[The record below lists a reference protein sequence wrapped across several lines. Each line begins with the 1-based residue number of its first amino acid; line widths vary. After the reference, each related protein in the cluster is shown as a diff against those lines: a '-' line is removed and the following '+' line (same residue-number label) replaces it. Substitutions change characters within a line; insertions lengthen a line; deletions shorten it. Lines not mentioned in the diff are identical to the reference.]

1 MAFYGGNCGNM
12 GFALHNF
19 PDGKFAHMGVRFAP
33 ALAVFAFRARKSNAH
48 LSVRIALKQKH
59 RSGLLIPTQG
69 QAVGLAPNSRI
80 NQNTPGKSRGYLNL
94 YGEGGIRTLDTGNPP
109 YDGLA
114 NRCLQPLGH
123 LSIYP
128 QPRFKLRDF

>member
-1 MAFYGGNCGNM
+1 MYFYGGNCGNM
-12 GFALHNF
+12 GFILRNF

-69 QAVGLAPNSRI
+69 QAVGLAPNYRI
-80 NQNTPGKSRGYLNL
+80 NQNTPGKKPGVFKFIRRGRDSNPR
-94 YGEGGIRTLDTGNPP
+94 YGKSPV
-109 YDGLA
+109 
-114 NRCLQPLGH
+114 
-123 LSIYP
+123 
-128 QPRFKLRDF
+128 

>member
-1 MAFYGGNCGNM
+1 M
-12 GFALHNF
+12 GFALRNF

-94 YGEGGIRTLDTGNPP
+94 YGEGGIRTLDTLLGYTVFP
-109 YDGLA
+109 GLL
-114 NRCLQPLGH
+114 LQPLGH
-123 LSIYP
+123 LSKICTMRKATLNLAY
-128 QPRFKLRDF
+128 KL

>member
-1 MAFYGGNCGNM
+1 M
-12 GFALHNF
+12 GFILHNF
-19 PDGKFAHMGVRFAP
+19 PDGKFAYMGVRFAP

-94 YGEGGIRTLDTGNPP
+94 YGVCSL
-109 YDGLA
+109 
-114 NRCLQPLGH
+114 
-123 LSIYP
+123 LSNMLLVFCAKFPDMQGKY
-128 QPRFKLRDF
+128 RENVNF